1 MRTIF
6 SSSQSLQ
13 LRLFFTVM
21 LSLSGIV
28 ADARFHLFDSIR
40 LYINSVASPLL
51 HLANVPREVA
61 ETASQQLRSRSELQ
75 NENQQLQQQL
85 FLLRS
90 DLLRMAELSQENRR
104 LKELLSSPVTQDSR
118 KMVARILS
126 VDSDPF
132 VYQVVIDKG
141 IEHKVYEGQPVVNDQ
156 GVIGQV
162 VSVGKTSSRVLL
174 ISDVSH
180 SLPVRVLRNDIRAIA
195 SGTGTINEMDLKN
208 LPRNVDVKIGDILVT
223 SGLGGHFPEGY
234 PVAKVTKIDTDSQG
248 PFADIKAEPLATLDR
263 LRYVLLLWDDAQA
276 MGPLPMTSAP
286 IAEEKKTD
294 DAAVTQ
300 KSEQKAEKKTDKKTE
315 LAVTNKKASETTTK
329 AAVKSASKEQ
339 KPKKAQAEKTR

>member
-28 ADARFHLFDSIR
+28 ADARFHLFDSVR
-40 LYINSVASPLL
+40 LYINSMASPLL

-132 VYQVVIDKG
+132 IYQVVIDKG
-141 IEHKVYEGQPVVNDQ
+141 IEHHVYEGQPVVNDQ

-174 ISDVSH
+174 LSDVSH
-180 SLPVRVLRNDIRAIA
+180 SIPVRVLRNDIRAIA
-195 SGTGTINEMDLKN
+195 SGTGNINELDLKN
-208 LPRNVDVKIGDILVT
+208 LPRNVDVQVGDILVT

-234 PVAKVTKIDTDSQG
+234 PVAKVTKINTDAQG

-276 MGPLPMTSAP
+276 MGPLPMTSSLSASMAKAGDAP
-286 IAEEKKTD
+286 AEPVKEKTTPTEKTASQKNGSNKTVQVKATASHSGKKETKSTSTKPEKK
-294 DAAVTQ
+294 Q
-300 KSEQKAEKKTDKKTE
+300 
-315 LAVTNKKASETTTK
+315 
-329 AAVKSASKEQ
+329 
-339 KPKKAQAEKTR
+339 